1 MLLRIRLDDPGW
13 FANSPRLVVTV
24 DGQSVFDGSFRGGFV
39 CSIEVGPGTH
49 TIETA
54 IAMGLGL
61 SQKRQFQIAMPAPA
75 GDGGQAVGVEASL
88 QYNRLLG
95 NFATKLDVKRIDG
108 AAEQRSPR

>member
-24 DGQSVFDGSFRGGFV
+24 NGQSVFDGAFRGGFV
-39 CSIEVGPGTH
+39 SSIDVGPGTH
-49 TIETA
+49 TMETA
-54 IAMGLGL
+54 ITMGLGL
-61 SQKRQFQIAMPAPA
+61 TQKRQFHIAMPTSER
-75 GDGGQAVGVEASL
+75 DHAVGVEAQL

-108 AAEQRSPR
+108 PADPRTRG